1 MINFEHI
8 SNFIGV
14 TLIILGMLM
23 ATSIPVALML
33 ESGDHWPL
41 SISSLITVAFGALLW
56 YYKFNTQGSLNRREA
71 YLSVFLTWF
80 AVSLFSMLPFLI
92 SGSIP
97 SVVDVFFE
105 SVSGI
110 TTTGA
115 TILDDIEIIPEG
127 LLYWR
132 SMTQWI
138 GGMGIILL
146 GLAIFPLLGMGGAEL
161 FVAENSGNLVDRIHP
176 RVKEIAK
183 WIWIIYLGMT
193 LVLIGLLCIGGMNWF
208 DSINHAYTTMATGGF
223 STKNASVGHW
233 DVPFIQYS
241 IILFMFL
248 SGVNYSIL
256 YLGFVGNLKA
266 VYKNEEVR
274 WYVALLLGITAIV
287 LLVIYPEYESN
298 ESLEKIFRDGLFQVV
313 SILTTTGYASADY
326 TAWNPTATMIFFI
339 LFFTGACAGSTSG
352 GIKIT
357 RHILFLKNTL
367 LEFKRILHP
376 RAIIPVKLNGNVVKG
391 KTMTNIIIFLLLH
404 IFLFV
409 TGIFFVSLF
418 GIEFETN
425 LGIVASALNN
435 IGPALGEA
443 GPTETYANLPGAVKI
458 FLAFYMILGRLEL
471 FTVLVIFSP
480 YFWKRN

>member
-14 TLIILGMLM
+14 TLIILGLLM
-23 ATSIPVALML
+23 ATSVPISLMW

-41 SISSLITVAFGALLW
+41 TTSSLITLAFGGLLW
-56 YYKFNTQGSLNRREA
+56 YYKFNTKGSLNRREA
-71 YLSVFLTWF
+71 YLSVFLTWM
-80 AVSLFSMLPFLI
+80 AVALFSMLPFLI

-97 SVVDVFFE
+97 SVIDAFFE

-115 TILDDIEIIPEG
+115 TILEDIEVIPEG

-176 RVKEIAK
+176 RVREIAK
-183 WIWIIYLGMT
+183 WIWIMYLSMT
-193 LVLIGLLCIGGMNWF
+193 AVLFVLLHYGGMNIF
-208 DSINHAYTTMATGGF
+208 DAINHAFTTMATGGF

-256 YLGFVGNLKA
+256 YLGFSGKLKA
-266 VYKNEEVR
+266 AYKNEEVR
-274 WYVALLLGITAIV
+274 WYFILLLLLSTVLFIIV
-287 LLVIYPEYESN
+287 LPEYPEGESM
-298 ESLEKIFRDGLFQVV
+298 EKIIRDSLFQVT
-313 SILTTTGYASADY
+313 SIFTTTGFASADY
-326 TAWNPTATMIFFI
+326 TAWNPTATM
-339 LFFTGACAGSTSG
+339 LFFLLFFVGACAGSTSG
-352 GIKIT
+352 GIKLT

-443 GPTETYANLPGAVKI
+443 GPTETYAHLPGAVKI

>member
-14 TLIILGMLM
+14 TLIVLGVLM
-23 ATSIPVALML
+23 FTALPVSLIC
-33 ESGDHWPL
+33 ESGDHWAIVKSCIL
-41 SISSLITVAFGALLW
+41 TMGIGGGLW
-56 YYKFNTQGSLNRREA
+56 YYKFNTTGSLNRREA
-71 YLSVFLTWF
+71 YLSVFLTWI
-80 AVSLFSMLPFLI
+80 AISVFSMLPYLFTGGI
-92 SGSIP
+92 TD
-97 SVVDVFFE
+97 VVDIFFE
-105 SVSGI
+105 AVAGI

-115 TILDDIEIIPEG
+115 TTLNDIEALPEG

-146 GLAIFPLLGMGGAEL
+146 GLAIFPMLGMGGAEL

-193 LVLIGLLCIGGMNWF
+193 VVLFGLLFIAGMNWF
-208 DSINHAYTTMATGGF
+208 DAINHAYTTIATGGF

-233 DVPFIQYS
+233 DVPS
-241 IILFMFL
+241 IHYIIVIFMLL

-256 YLGFVGNLKA
+256 YLGFSGNIKA
-266 VYKNEEVR
+266 IYRNEEIR
-274 WYVALLLGITAIV
+274 WYAVIFAVLTIGVFFIV
-287 LLVIYPEYESN
+287 LPEYGGQTDVE
-298 ESLEKIFRDGLFQVV
+298 EIFRHALFQVS
-313 SILTTTGYASADY
+313 SILTTTGYTTTDY
-326 TAWNPTATMIFFI
+326 TAWNATAVMIFFI
-339 LFFTGACAGSTSG
+339 LFFVGACAGSTSG
-352 GIKIT
+352 GIKLT
-357 RHILFLKNTL
+357 RHILFFKNTL

-409 TGIFFVSLF
+409 FGIFFVSFF
-418 GIEFETN
+418 GIDFETN
-425 LGIVASALNN
+425 LGIVASSLNN

-443 GPTETYANLPGAVKI
+443 GPTHTYSHLPGAVKI

-471 FTVLVIFSP
+471 FTVLVLFSP
-480 YFWKRN
+480 YFWRRN